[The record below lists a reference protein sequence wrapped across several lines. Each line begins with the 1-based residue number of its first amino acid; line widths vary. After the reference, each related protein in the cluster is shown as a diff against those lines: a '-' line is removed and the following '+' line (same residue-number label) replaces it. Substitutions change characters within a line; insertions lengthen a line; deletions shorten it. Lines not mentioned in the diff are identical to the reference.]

1 MKNYNNFC
9 LLYYMEK
16 IWDENVK
23 RQLGYP
29 CNFGYDYSDVYKY
42 LKYNLNNVGDPF
54 TGTNYSLN
62 TMETEKEVLQF
73 FADLWSVKKEH
84 WGYVTFSGTEGNM
97 EGLLI
102 GRERFPDAI
111 LYTSDQSHYS
121 IFKIVKLFRMEVV
134 VIPTTSDGEM
144 NYSEFEDIIDKTKP
158 AIINANIG
166 TTMKGAVDDVD
177 KIVEILSS
185 HNMNYHLHADGAL
198 MGFVLPFLYND
209 LSFSRYINSISISGH
224 KFLGVPFPCGIF
236 MVEKKFKEYIVQK
249 VEYISSLDATI
260 MGSRNGHAPLFL
272 NNCIKKKGMSGF
284 REDIYQCLYRAHWFT
299 NLMLSKGVKAWIN
312 HYSITVIF
320 PRPSDSLI
328 KKWAIAT
335 ENEISHVIVMPHVTK
350 KLLYEF
356 LEEYLID
363 MENYNF
369 QKEEQLSIT
378 NNVIDNNI
386 IFSNNNNLFNKVST
400 VAITVFSFFYF
411 TFFKKNFT

>member
-1 MKNYNNFC
+1 
-9 LLYYMEK
+9 MEK
-16 IWDENVK
+16 KWDENMIK
-23 RQLGYP
+23 QLGYP
-29 CNFGYDYSDVYKY
+29 CNFGYDYSDVFHYM
-42 LKYNLNNVGDPF
+42 KYNLNNVGDPF

-62 TMETEKEVLQF
+62 TMNIEKEVLQF
-73 FADLWSVKKEH
+73 FSNLWGVKKEH

-102 GRERFPDAI
+102 GRERFPNGV

-121 IFKIVKLFRMEVV
+121 IFKIVKLFKMDVV
-134 VIPTTSDGEM
+134 KIPTTANGEM
-144 NYSEFEDIIDKTKP
+144 DYVEFENIIDKNRP

-177 KIVEILSS
+177 KIVEVLKK
-185 HNMNYHLHADGAL
+185 HKVKYHLHADGAL

-209 LSFSRYINSISISGH
+209 LSFSRYIHSISISGH

-260 MGSRNGHAPLFL
+260 MGSRNGHAPLFIHS
-272 NNCIKKKGMSGF
+272 CISKKGMDGF
-284 REDIYQCLYRAHWFT
+284 REDIYQCLYRAQWFT
-299 NLMLSKGVKAWIN
+299 NLMKSKGIYAWIN

-320 PRPSDSLI
+320 PRPSDELI
-328 KKWAIAT
+328 KKWALAT

-356 LEEYLID
+356 LDEYMVDKESNKIENEED
-363 MENYNF
+363 
-369 QKEEQLSIT
+369 T
-378 NNVIDNNI
+378 NIEYIDNNELSATSNEI
-386 IFSNNNNLFNKVST
+386 IT
-400 VAITVFSFFYF
+400 
-411 TFFKKNFT
+411 KKNYYNNMFHNISTIGLGIISFIYFKFIKH